1 MTLDKGVQCHECC
14 SMYMSKNIPKENA
27 KEKFNRKKIGVSVGE
42 ELIQLFR
49 FVNGIGLIT
58 KIKKDT

>member
-1 MTLDKGVQCHECC
+1 MTLDKGVPCHECC
-14 SMYMSKNIPKENA
+14 SMYMSKNISKENA
-27 KEKFNRKKIGVSVGE
+27 QEKFNRKKIGVSVGE